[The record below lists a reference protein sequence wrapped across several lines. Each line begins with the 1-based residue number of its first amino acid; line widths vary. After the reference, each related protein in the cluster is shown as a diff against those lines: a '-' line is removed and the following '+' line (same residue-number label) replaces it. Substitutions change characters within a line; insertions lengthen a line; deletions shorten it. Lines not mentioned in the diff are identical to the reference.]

1 LNSSL
6 NTHVYL
12 PLQGIFCEHSCPR
25 GTEDDVIAIRGDHNI
40 IKFPDSRYSEAVDGL
55 MQEMICSGHGICDDK
70 GDCDCDEYVPE
81 FSLQRV

>member
-1 LNSSL
+1 M
-6 NTHVYL
+6 
-12 PLQGIFCEHSCPR
+12 
-25 GTEDDVIAIRGDHNI
+25 IAIRGDHNI

-55 MQEMICSGHGICDDK
+55 MQDMICSGHGICDDK